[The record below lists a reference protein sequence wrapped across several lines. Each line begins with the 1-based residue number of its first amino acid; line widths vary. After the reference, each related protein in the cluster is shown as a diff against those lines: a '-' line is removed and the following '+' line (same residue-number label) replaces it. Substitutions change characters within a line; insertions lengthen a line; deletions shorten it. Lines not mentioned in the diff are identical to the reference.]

1 MLRLEHRWVWDF
13 WLAQTRGA
21 FHVFY
26 LQAPKTL
33 GHEALRHKNAS
44 IGHAVSEDLIS
55 WTVLRDAIGPGPAE
69 EWDDLATWTGSVVEH
84 DGSWYML
91 YTGVSTVDGGLVQK
105 IGLATS
111 PDLVIWTKHYA
122 NPVMVADTRWYEE
135 LDPTAWGE
143 QAWRDPWL
151 VRDPDGRGFHA
162 LITARAAQGPVDGRG
177 VIGHATSDDLVSW
190 TVQPPLSEP
199 GEFGHLEVPQVEV
212 VDGAAVFIFSVAA
225 NDVSKRRRLR
235 QTVATATYICPG
247 RSLLGPF
254 DLTAAQPVAAPHLY
268 AGRLVRRRDGSWVM
282 LGFVDTDAEGRFV
295 GEIGDPI
302 PVGQLGVPGFGP
314 GADRRDR

>member
-1 MLRLEHRWVWDF
+1 
-13 WLAQTRGA
+13 
-21 FHVFY
+21 
-26 LQAPKTL
+26 
-33 GHEALRHKNAS
+33 
-44 IGHAVSEDLIS
+44 
-55 WTVLRDAIGPGPAE
+55 
-69 EWDDLATWTGSVVEH
+69 LATWTGSVVEH

-91 YTGVSTVDGGLVQK
+91 YTGVSSVDGGLVEK

-135 LDPTAWGE
+135 LDPTAWRE

-268 AGRLVRRRDGSWVM
+268 AGRLVRRRDGSWIM
-282 LGFVDTDAEGRFV
+282 LRFVDTDAEGRFV

-302 PVGQLGVPGFGP
+302 PVRQLGVPGFGP

>member
-1 MLRLEHRWVWDF
+1 MLRLEDRWVWDF
-13 WLAQTRGA
+13 WLAQTRSA
-21 FHVFY
+21 FHIFY
-26 LQAPKTL
+26 LQAPKAL
-33 GHEALRHKNAS
+33 GDDALRHRNAS
-44 IGHAVSEDLIS
+44 IGHAVSGDLIS
-55 WTVLRDAIGPGPAE
+55 WSVLPDAIGPGPAKA
-69 EWDDLATWTGSVVEH
+69 WDDLATWTGSVVEH
-84 DGSWYML
+84 DGTWYML
-91 YTGVSTVDGGLVQK
+91 YTGISSVDGGVVQR

-111 PDLVIWTKHYA
+111 SDLVTWTKHPA

-135 LDPTAWGE
+135 LDPTAWRE

-162 LITARAAQGPVDGRG
+162 IITARAAHGPVDGRG

-225 NDVSKRRRLR
+225 NDVSKRRRRRLA
-235 QTVATATYICPG
+235 VATATYVCAG
-247 RSLLGPF
+247 RSVLGPF
-254 DLTAAQPVAAPHLY
+254 DLSAAQPVAVAHLY
-268 AGRLVRRRDGSWVM
+268 SGRLVRRRDGSWVM
-282 LGFVDTDAEGRFV
+282 LGFVDTDADGRFV

-302 PVGQLGVPGFGP
+302 PVGQLGVPGFGSVGTTP
-314 GADRRDR
+314 